1 MEVTMPVL
9 TLPTRAVG
17 YSDDGVGT
25 PILLVHGS
33 ACSRRFWKGITAE
46 LARSH
51 RVLAVDL
58 HGYGES
64 SPWPAERTLTPAE
77 EGELIG
83 AVADRAGGPVHLVGH
98 SYGGALAA
106 EFAARHAD
114 RVSSLVLIEPSAFN
128 FLRAA
133 GDTAAWA
140 EIEDLALRHIAL
152 VMHGRSADA
161 AQLFMSYWIGAEA
174 WHAMPEPR
182 RDSIIETMPKVAAEW
197 RLISFRLR
205 GTSIYRQLK
214 LCTTMICG
222 GATKCPSQRVVELLR
237 AVLPNARYA
246 EIAHAG
252 HMSPLTHPD
261 AVLKAI
267 TAHLDWCAAESDS
280 RAA

>member
-1 MEVTMPVL
+1 MPVL

-17 YSDDGVGT
+17 YADEGVGT

-33 ACSRRFWKGITAE
+33 ACSRRFWKGIIPD

-64 SPWPAERTLTPAE
+64 SPWPAESILTPAE

-83 AVADRAGGPVHLVGH
+83 AIAHRAGGPVHLVGH
-98 SYGGALAA
+98 SYGGALVA
-106 EFAARHAD
+106 EFAARHPD

-128 FLRAA
+128 LLRAA

-152 VMHGRSADA
+152 VMHGRLADA
-161 AQLFMSYWIGAEA
+161 AQLFMSFWVGAEA
-174 WHAMPEPR
+174 WQATPEAR
-182 RDSIIETMPKVAAEW
+182 RNSIIETMPKVAAEW
-197 RLISFRLR
+197 RLICFRLH
-205 GTSIYRQLK
+205 GISIYSQLK
-214 LCTTMICG
+214 LCTTLICG
-222 GATKCPSQRVVELLR
+222 GATKCPSQRVVELVR
-237 AVLPNARYA
+237 AVLPNAAFA

-252 HMSPLTHPD
+252 HMAPLTHPA
-261 AVLKAI
+261 AVAAAI
-267 TAHLDWCAAESDS
+267 TAHMAWCAAVADS